1 MDADARFWDRI
12 AEDYAKKPL
21 PKPEAT
27 ARKLA
32 ITRSLLR
39 PDHHLLDLGCGT
51 GTIVLEL
58 APFVAEAEGV
68 DVSSTM
74 ISIAQGKA
82 EAAGAANVRFRAAP
96 AGTLT
101 EVPDATYDCVCAYNL
116 IHLVPDPG
124 ALVRA
129 VHRVLKPGGA
139 FVSSTAC
146 LGGIWLPPYALILP
160 LMRWLGKAP
169 AVTLLT
175 ADGLRALLEG
185 AGFVAVEA
193 PDVGDTAPGLFLTAR
208 KPG

>member
-12 AEDYAKKPL
+12 AEDYAKNPL

-58 APFVAEAEGV
+58 APSVAEAEGV
-68 DVSSTM
+68 DVSSAM

-101 EVPDATYDCVCAYNL
+101 EVPDASYDCVCAYNL

-146 LGGIWLPPYALILP
+146 LGGTWLPPYALILP

-175 ADGLRALLEG
+175 ADELRGLLGG
-185 AGFVAVEA
+185 AGFVEVEA

-208 KPG
+208 KSG